1 MPHIRIEYTRQ
12 AEPGMQSLCEALF
25 DTLAAHDAIPDPTS
39 IKVRAIPTAYVVMGT
54 ETQSFAHAQFAL
66 LPGRAASVK
75 TELAELILTTMRAHL
90 PQIANLSVDV
100 EDLSPSY
107 AKDVL

>member
-1 MPHIRIEYTRQ
+1 MPHIRIEYTGE
-12 AEPGMQSLCEALF
+12 ADLGMQSLCEALL
-25 DTLAAHDAIPDPTS
+25 DALSAHDAIPNPAS
-39 IKVRAIPTAYVVMGT
+39 IKIRALQTAYAVMGS
-54 ETQSFAHAQFAL
+54 EAQSFAHAQFAL
-66 LPGRAASVK
+66 LPGRSETVK
-75 TELAELILTTMRAHL
+75 SELAGLILTTMRAHL

>member
-1 MPHIRIEYTRQ
+1 MPHIRIEYTGE
-12 AEPGMQSLCEALF
+12 AEQGIHALCEALL
-25 DTLAAHDAIPDPTS
+25 DVLSSHGAIPDPSS
-39 IKVRAIPTAYVVMGT
+39 IKIRALPVAYAVMGT
-54 ETQSFAHAQFAL
+54 EAQSFAHAQFAL
-66 LPGRAASVK
+66 LPGRSEAVK
-75 TELAELILTTMRAHL
+75 SDLSGLILSTMRAQL

>member
-1 MPHIRIEYTRQ
+1 MPHIRIEYTGE
-12 AEPGMQSLCEALF
+12 AETGMQPLCEALL
-25 DTLAAHDAIPDPTS
+25 DALSSHDAIPDPSS
-39 IKVRAIPTAYVVMGT
+39 IKIRALPVAYAVLGT
-54 ETQSFAHAQFAL
+54 EAQSFAHAQFAL
-66 LPGRAASVK
+66 LPGRSEAVK
-75 TELAELILTTMRAHL
+75 SDLAGLIVAIMRTHL

>member
-1 MPHIRIEYTRQ
+1 MPHIRIEYTGE
-12 AEPGMQSLCEALF
+12 ADPDMQSLCEALL
-25 DTLAAHDAIPDPTS
+25 DALSAHKALPDPTS
-39 IKVRAIPTAYVVMGT
+39 IKIRAIPVAYAVLGT
-54 ETQSFAHAQFAL
+54 EAQSFAHAQFAL
-66 LPGRAASVK
+66 LPGRSDAVK
-75 TELAELILTTMRAHL
+75 SDLAGLILSTMRAQL